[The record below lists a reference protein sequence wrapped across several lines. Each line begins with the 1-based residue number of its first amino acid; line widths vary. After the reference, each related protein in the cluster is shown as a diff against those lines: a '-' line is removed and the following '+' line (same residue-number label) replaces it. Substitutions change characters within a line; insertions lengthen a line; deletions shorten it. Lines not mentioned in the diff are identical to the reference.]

1 MRAGPLTLFLGVV
14 LVALGAGLAA
24 GGTWLLMLGGS
35 AYYVVAGAGLV
46 LCGVLAWRGNRAA
59 SWVYATITAGTIVW
73 AVTESGFDPWALLPR
88 ILAPAALGL
97 CFLVRGVPGG
107 PGADFRAAGVNA
119 ALFAVALGLLVAS
132 HLATRFQP
140 ETAPAKVLA
149 AAEDSAGD
157 GAWMHYGS
165 DAGASRHATTRRINA
180 DNVTG
185 LQPAWTYRIS
195 GLPPGKP
202 TTATATLQTTPIS
215 IESRLYFCTATN
227 VVIAL
232 DADSGEEI
240 WRHDPKANI
249 EGVPHLACRGVAY
262 HRTPGGAGPPGD
274 AGPCGERIL
283 ASTVDNRLL
292 AMDARSGEA
301 CADFGNG
308 GAVDLKAGIGA
319 ALPGYHY
326 VTSLPVVVRGVAV
339 VGSFVFDNQ
348 SNDEPP
354 GVVRGYDADS
364 GDLLWAWDVL
374 SPTAHAPL
382 GPGESYPRS
391 TPNVWSVPSSDED
404 LGLVFLPT
412 GNTTPDFFGG
422 HRTPEQ
428 DRYSSSIV
436 ALDVATGNVRWS
448 FQTVYHD
455 IWDYDIPAAPTLVD
469 WDTPGGRIPALIAPT
484 KRGEIFVLDRRT
496 GKPITEVQDKPVP
509 QGPAEG
515 EWLAAVQPYSTG
527 FPSLAP
533 ENLTEASMWGMSPV
547 DQLWCRLR
555 FKRSRYEG
563 PFTPQSTRGTITFP
577 GAFGVINWG
586 GASLDP
592 DRNLLVVN
600 TSYLPWYQQLIER
613 QVADEMGVV
622 PYQTQEAETAQGLHG
637 PEIYYAQAG
646 TPYAIDSRPFL
657 SPLGFPCNQPPWGQL
672 TAIDLATRTIAWQ
685 RPLGTTRDHAPLGL
699 PLPTGVFNIGGPLTT
714 AGGLVFIG
722 ATIDNYLRAFDV
734 QTGAE
739 LWRGRLP
746 AGGQASPMSHVS
758 SRTGRQY
765 VVIAAGGHVV
775 MRTTPGDYLVAYALP
790 EKP

>member
-1 MRAGPLTLFLGVV
+1 MRAGWLPLFLGVV
-14 LVALGAGLAA
+14 LVALGAGLAV
-24 GGTWLLMLGGS
+24 GGARLVLLGGS
-35 AYYVVAGAGLV
+35 AYYVLAGAGLV
-46 LCGVLAWRGNRAA
+46 LCGVLAWRRNRAA
-59 SWVYATITAGTIVW
+59 GWIYAAITAGTIVW
-73 AVTESGFDPWALLPR
+73 AVSESGLDPWALLPR
-88 ILAPAALGL
+88 ILALAALGL
-97 CFLVRGVPGG
+97 CFLVPGV
-107 PGADFRAAGVNA
+107 PGADFKAAGVNA
-119 ALFAVALGLLVAS
+119 ALFAVAAGLLVAS
-132 HLATRFQP
+132 HFTTRFQP
-140 ETAPAKVLA
+140 ETAPPNFLA
-149 AAEDSAGD
+149 AGEDSAGD
-157 GAWMHYGS
+157 GAWTHYGS
-165 DAGASRHATTRRINA
+165 DAGASRHAYTSQINA
-180 DNVTG
+180 GNVAG

-195 GLPPGKP
+195 GLPPGEP
-202 TTATATLQTTPIS
+202 AAATGTLQTTPIS
-215 IESRLYFCTATN
+215 IEDRLYFCTSAN

-240 WRHDPKANI
+240 WRHDPKADLDGI
-249 EGVPHLACRGVAY
+249 PHLACRGVAF
-262 HRTPGGAGPPGD
+262 HRTPGGAGTCSG
-274 AGPCGERIL
+274 RLL
-283 ASTVDNRLL
+283 ASTMDNRLL
-292 AMDARSGEA
+292 AIDAASGAA

-308 GAVDLKAGIGA
+308 GTVDLKAGIGA
-319 ALPGYHY
+319 SLPGYHY

-348 SNDEPP
+348 SSDEPS
-354 GVVRGYDADS
+354 GVVRGYDADT
-364 GDLLWAWDVL
+364 GDLLWAWDL
-374 SPTAHAPL
+374 LHPTAHPAL

-391 TPNVWSVPSSDED
+391 TPNVWSVASSDED

-448 FQTVYHD
+448 FKTVNHD
-455 IWDYDIPAAPTLVD
+455 IWDYDIPAPPVLAD
-469 WDTPGGRIPALIAPT
+469 WESPGGGRPALIAPT

-496 GKPITEVQDKPVP
+496 GAPITEVEDKPVP
-509 QGPAEG
+509 RGPAAG
-515 EWLAAVQPYSTG
+515 EWLAPVQPYSTG

-533 ENLTEASMWGMSPV
+533 KNLTEASMWGMSPV

-563 PFTPQSTRGTITFP
+563 QFTPQSTRGTITFP

-586 GASLDP
+586 GAALDP
-592 DRNLLVVN
+592 DRKLLVVN

-613 QVADEMGVV
+613 RVADAMGVA
-622 PYQTQEAETAQGLHG
+622 PYQTEAAEAGQGLHG

-657 SPLGFPCNQPPWGQL
+657 SPLGFPCNEPPWGQL
-672 TAIDLATRTIAWQ
+672 TAIDIETRTIAWQ

-714 AGGLVFIG
+714 AGGLIFIG
-722 ATIDNYLRAFDV
+722 ATIDNYLRGFDV
-734 QTGAE
+734 ETGAE
-739 LWRGRLP
+739 LWRARLP
-746 AGGQASPMSHVS
+746 AGGQASPMSYVS
-758 SRTGRQY
+758 TRTGRQY